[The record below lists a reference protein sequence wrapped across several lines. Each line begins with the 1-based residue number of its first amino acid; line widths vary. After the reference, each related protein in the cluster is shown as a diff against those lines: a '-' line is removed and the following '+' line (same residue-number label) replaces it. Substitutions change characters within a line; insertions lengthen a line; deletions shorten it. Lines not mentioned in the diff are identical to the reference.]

1 MIKECENCYSIQM
14 HLTLHLPSESH
25 TGFGSSHDPVWHEQV
40 ASSPDPKQT
49 GVVAG
54 QAPLRLP
61 QTHCPLT
68 QRLVSPGV
76 PQSLSAQGS
85 ELKCIH

>member
-1 MIKECENCYSIQM
+1 MKHFFRIQI
-14 HLTLHLPSESH
+14 HRTLHIPSESQ
-25 TGFGSSHDPVWHEQV
+25 TGFGSSHDPVWHKQV

-54 QAPLRLP
+54 HAPLRLP

-68 QRLVSPGV
+68 QRLVSPRV

-85 ELKCIH
+85 KLK